1 MLRYFTSEKNSAPI
15 PPPVQQNQSNR
26 MLRAHYMPAIEVAV
40 VAVDIG
46 RHRRG
51 YHEFITVREN
61 PGPQFRVSL
70 AVH

>member
-15 PPPVQQNQSNR
+15 PHQSNR